1 VENRWLEIR
10 QATFYPG
17 RAIVL
22 TGRGVDKICA
32 LRARVRSTL
41 VEAALGFDERAMR
54 MKPTAHS

>member
-32 LRARVRSTL
+32 LRAACVQPWSKRRWGLTS
-41 VEAALGFDERAMR
+41 ER
-54 MKPTAHS
+54 